1 LAETGCL
8 LAQARLYI
16 GPDTAVTHLAAAIG
30 TPTIALFG
38 PTDPRWAALHE
49 RPGNAREIQLL
60 AEPFLPAEIVAD
72 RVAKFCG
79 MHRISVG
86 DVKHACLRLLGTNR

>member
-1 LAETGCL
+1 
-8 LAQARLYI
+8 
-16 GPDTAVTHLAAAIG
+16 VS
-30 TPTIALFG
+30 LFG

-49 RPGNAREIQLL
+49 RPGAAREIQLL

-79 MHRISVG
+79 MRRISVG
-86 DVKHACLRLLGTNR
+86 DVKHACLQLLRTNR